1 VLGSL
6 RLNFGAGLDFAM
18 RLELSMSDKS
28 RQMDTGMYYFAPRS
42 CAILIDSK
50 IVFAYASR

>member
-1 VLGSL
+1 
-6 RLNFGAGLDFAM
+6 M